1 MHFKD
6 SIFIE
11 NQIALILHNISSYD
25 QAVDFF
31 IDIRNKDPYRTDSM
45 DIFSNI
51 LYVQEKIN
59 ELGKLAL
66 SCYEIDHNLPETQCI
81 LGNYYSLIGEHS
93 KAV

>member
-1 MHFKD
+1 M
-6 SIFIE
+6 
-11 NQIALILHNISSYD
+11 
-25 QAVDFF
+25 
-31 IDIRNKDPYRTDSM
+31 DIRNKDPYRFESM

-51 LYVQEKIN
+51 LYVQERTN

-66 SCYEIDHNLPETQCI
+66 SCFDIDKHIPETLCI